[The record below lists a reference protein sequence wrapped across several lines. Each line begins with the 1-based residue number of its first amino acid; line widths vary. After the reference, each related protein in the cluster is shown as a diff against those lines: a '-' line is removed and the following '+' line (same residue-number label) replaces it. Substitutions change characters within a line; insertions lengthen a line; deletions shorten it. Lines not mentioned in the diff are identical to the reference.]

1 MSGVPARLTAAL
13 ADRYRLE
20 RELGQGGMATVFL
33 AEDLRHHRKVA
44 VKVLRPELAAI
55 LGAERFLAEIRT
67 TANLQHPHI
76 LPLHDSGQVE
86 STVFYVMPFVDG
98 ETLRDRLT
106 RETQLPVEDAVRIAT
121 QVASALDYAH
131 RQGVIHRDIK
141 PENILL
147 HDGSALVADFGI
159 ALAAS
164 STGGGRMTET
174 GMSLG
179 TPHYMSPEQ
188 AMGEREISARSDVYA
203 LGCVLYEMLCGE
215 PPFMGPTAQA
225 IIARVV
231 TETPRSLTSQR
242 HTIPPQVEGAV
253 LTALEKLPADRFAT
267 AAEFAAALASP
278 TYASRATTS
287 MAAAAPLRRSPRLM
301 AAGWAVAVVAAAAA
315 LFGWLRPTPQLPV
328 LRYAMALPEGQQLSN
343 PRGTRIA
350 LSPDG
355 RRLVYTG
362 PGPEGSQ
369 LWIRNRDQFTAAP
382 IPGTDGATIPFFS
395 PDGQQVGFMT
405 AGNAGIKVANLSGAP
420 PILIA
425 DSGLGADG
433 VTWAAD
439 GFIYFDGLT
448 GGGTTGVVRVR
459 ATGGP
464 VEQVTTVDTANGQVD
479 HFWPQAL
486 PDGRGVLFTIQKRN
500 AREASEVAVFDIKT
514 GQYHTL
520 VQGLTARYAKPGFL
534 LYVTANGDLM
544 TVPFDLKRLKVTGEA
559 FALANGVAGRPF
571 GAVDLTLSE
580 TGTLMYEI
588 GTQVTAPS
596 QLTYV
601 SRDGTAAPI
610 DSAWVGNFITLA
622 LSPDGTQLAVS
633 LIEGTE
639 HQVWIKQLPTG
650 PLSKLTFEGTTNNRP
665 TWTPDGKSVAYV
677 SNVAGPDRLFV
688 KRADGSGPAEQ
699 IPLPADR
706 PTNLAAY
713 SPDGQWLA
721 YRTLP
726 RDLFA
731 RRLVGDTATVPLVVT
746 PFEEMDLALS
756 PDGRWV
762 AYTSDESGRFEV
774 YVRPFPDSKSARW
787 QVSTSGGSEPHWSHS
802 GRELLFVAADGML
815 QSVEVIPGPVFTTGR
830 RSALFS
836 LFTFTGGI
844 KSWDITPDDSQ
855 FVMIRSG
862 VGGSEADEL
871 IVVENIFPDLRKK
884 GAP

>member
-1 MSGVPARLTAAL
+1 MPDALPRLSEAL

-20 RELGQGGMATVFL
+20 KELGAGGMATVYL
-33 AEDLRHHRKVA
+33 AQDLKHNRKVA
-44 VKVLRPELAAI
+44 VKVLRPELAAVI
-55 LGAERFLAEIRT
+55 GAERFLSEITT

-76 LPLHDSGQVE
+76 LPLFDSGE
-86 STVFYVMPFVDG
+86 ADGFLFYVMPYVEG
-98 ETLRDRLT
+98 ETVRDRMN
-106 RETQLPVEDAVRIAT
+106 REKQLPVADAVRIASE
-121 QVASALDYAH
+121 VASALDYAH
-131 RQGVIHRDIK
+131 RHNVIHRDIK

-164 STGGGRMTET
+164 KAGGTRMTET

-231 TETPRSLTSQR
+231 TETPRSLTAQR

-278 TYASRATTS
+278 TYASKATTATAAARGPAPRAT
-287 MAAAAPLRRSPRLM
+287 RLHL
-301 AAGWAVAVVAAAAA
+301 AGWGVAVVAAAAA
-315 LFGWLRPTPQLPV
+315 LFGWLRPTPQLPI
-328 LRYAMALPEGQQLSN
+328 LRFAMSLPEGQQLSN

-355 RRLVYTG
+355 RRLIYTG

-369 LWIRNRDQFTAAP
+369 LWLRNRDQFTAAP
-382 IPGTDGATIPFFS
+382 IPGTDGAAVPFFS

-433 VTWAAD
+433 VTWAGD
-439 GFIYFDGLT
+439 GYIYFDGLT
-448 GGGTTGVVRVR
+448 GGGTTGLVRVR
-459 ATGGP
+459 STGGAL
-464 VEQVTTVDTANGQVD
+464 EQVTTVDTAGGQVD

-486 PDGRGVLFTIQKRN
+486 PEGRGVLFTIQKRN
-500 AREASEVAVFDIKT
+500 AREASEVAVLDIKT

-520 VQGLTARYAKPGFL
+520 VQGLTARYATPGFL
-534 LYVTANGDLM
+534 IYVTANGDLM
-544 TVPFDLKRLKVTGEA
+544 AVPLDLKRLKVTGEA

-571 GAVDLTLSE
+571 GAVDLALSE
-580 TGTLMYEI
+580 SGTLMYEI

-596 QLTYV
+596 QLVSV
-601 SRDGTAAPI
+601 SRTGTATPI
-610 DSAWVGNFITLA
+610 DSGWVGNFITLA
-622 LSPDGTQLAVS
+622 LSPNGSELAVS

-639 HQVWIKQLPTG
+639 HQVWIKQLPGG

-677 SNVAGPDRLFV
+677 SNFLGPDRLFV
-688 KRADGSGPAEQ
+688 KRADGSDQAQQ

-706 PTNLAAY
+706 ATNLAGY
-713 SPDGQWLA
+713 SPDGKWLA

-731 RRLVGDTATVPLVVT
+731 RRLDGDTTTVPLVVT
-746 PFEEMDLALS
+746 PFEEMDFAIS
-756 PDGRWV
+756 PDGRWI
-762 AYTSDESGRFEV
+762 AYTSDESGRFEI

-787 QVSTSGGSEPHWSHS
+787 QVSTNGGAEPHWAHS
-802 GRELLFVAADGML
+802 GRELLFVAADGTL
-815 QSVEVIPGPVFTTGR
+815 SSVEVLPGQTFATGR
-830 RSALFS
+830 RTSLFS
-836 LFTFTGGI
+836 LFNFTGGI
-844 KSWDITPDDSQ
+844 KSWDITPDDSR
-855 FVMIRSG
+855 FIMIQSG
-862 VGGSEADEL
+862 IGGSEADEL
-871 IVVENIFPDLRKK
+871 IVVENLFPELTKR
-884 GAP
+884 AP